1 MKRIFSPG
9 TKRKRQGTT
18 PIKRVR
24 AKIEEGCDFE
34 TESDRQLSCQ
44 ALCDCVIA
52 CSAAKNSEADK
63 KAAAKDLE
71 ELLEGEARKGVL
83 YEISNDVGDDKRL
96 AGTPLYLAAVCLTLS
111 TRPVNNQRVRALQTL
126 DCPDAAKLL
135 IEKGEASLVRGTASR
150 CDIAR
155 VTFYAVLQVA
165 PFENTTPIEAAIK
178 HNSKCTLRVLL
189 ERVAVLEE
197 ISRERVVPEP
207 AAPISARP
215 RLERSWT
222 HTDPSGLREGRL
234 HRRDDNDDGAR
245 DSESQP
251 KIKSTRRARS

>member
-9 TKRKRQGTT
+9 AKRKRQGST

-24 AKIEEGCDFE
+24 AKLDEGCDFE

-52 CSAAKNSEADK
+52 CSAAKNSEVDK

-96 AGTPLYLAAVCLTLS
+96 AGTPLYLAAVCLALFKRT
-111 TRPVNNQRVRALQTL
+111 TKNPRVCALQTL

-135 IEKGEASLVRGTASR
+135 IEKGEASLVRSAASR
-150 CDIAR
+150 
-155 VTFYAVLQVA
+155 
-165 PFENTTPIEAAIK
+165 
-178 HNSKCTLRVLL
+178 
-189 ERVAVLEE
+189 
-197 ISRERVVPEP
+197 
-207 AAPISARP
+207 
-215 RLERSWT
+215 
-222 HTDPSGLREGRL
+222 
-234 HRRDDNDDGAR
+234 
-245 DSESQP
+245 
-251 KIKSTRRARS
+251 